1 MPYRRRARTTI
12 PRLTERRRQQVLVDW
27 NDTEHDVPDGT
38 LASLFAEQVRR
49 TPDAMAVVTDGATL
63 SYAELDTRAN
73 RLAHWLGQT
82 GVRPEQPVGV
92 LMDRTVDLVVA

>member
-12 PRLTERRRQQVLVDW
+12 PRLTERHRQQVLVEW
-27 NDTEHDVPDGT
+27 NSTKHDVPDGT

-49 TPDAMAVVTDGATL
+49 TPDAMAVVADDAAL
-63 SYAELDTRAN
+63 CYAELDARAN
-73 RLAHWLGQT
+73 WLAHRLISL

-92 LMDRTVDLVVA
+92 LMGRSLDV